1 MVVAE
6 ILLYVGSV
14 LIILWGIAH
23 IMPTKSIVEGFG
35 DLTEENRSII
45 TMEWVAEGLALAF
58 IGFLVLLI
66 TLFHGPGNPVSASVY
81 RIAGVMLLIMA
92 AWTGLTAGR
101 KSVVFFKICP
111 VVKSTGAVLFFVA
124 SVL

>member
-1 MVVAE
+1 
-6 ILLYVGSV
+6 
-14 LIILWGIAH
+14 
-23 IMPTKSIVEGFG
+23 VEGFG
-35 DLTEENRSII
+35 SLSEENRSII

-66 TLFHGPGNPVSASVY
+66 TLLHGPGNPVSASVY

-111 VVKSTGAVLFFVA
+111 VVKSTGAILFFVA